1 MKKYLGIDL
10 FVIFLSFSFLNAQS
24 VSEPRK
30 LFTENLDAYVGTWEY
45 KNPNIVFR
53 VFLRKGIKVTDR
65 SFGECLVGDYFYQL
79 NGVVLDAYDESKV
92 PAELNVRNWQRVVV
106 LASNG
111 GFRREYINANELYM
125 FLTDKRLKKR
135 SMSCKI
141 TLLSPTQIRW
151 YVENDEGPVDMDFI
165 HEFSIPTD
173 LVLTKVK

>member
-24 VSEPRK
+24 VSEPKK
-30 LFTENLDAYVGTWEY
+30 LFTENLDAYVGIWEY
-45 KNPNIVFR
+45 KDSNKVFR

-92 PAELNVRNWQRVVV
+92 PTELNDKNWRRVTIY
-106 LASNG
+106 ASNG
-111 GFRREYINANELYM
+111 GFRRESVDANELYM
-125 FLTDKRLKKR
+125 YLTDKRLMKR